1 LDFARYYKLG
11 SWETVEELLLETLIA
26 RVQED
31 VEAAISGSQSLDQ
44 KDLQGRSLLH
54 RAAEVGSGALVKSLL
69 DHNANPLTQDGDG
82 STPLDFARHFRTK
95 DFKEVEG
102 LLLKALEAILQAEV
116 DRLLVENRA
125 GIDTPDEWG
134 KSLVHKAAEI
144 GSESLVEKLMAN
156 NANPDI
162 VDKDGW
168 FALFAASKEGYSS
181 VVEALIKGGCG
192 LDLRGRGGNTSVMT
206 ASFFGQSE
214 VVARL
219 IEGQA
224 DLNLTNQKGETALDR
239 ALGSGSQG
247 VEELLRVAGGR
258 LSSDL

>member
-1 LDFARYYKLG
+1 
-11 SWETVEELLLETLIA
+11 
-26 RVQED
+26 
-31 VEAAISGSQSLDQ
+31 
-44 KDLQGRSLLH
+44 
-54 RAAEVGSGALVKSLL
+54 
-69 DHNANPLTQDGDG
+69 
-82 STPLDFARHFRTK
+82 
-95 DFKEVEG
+95 
-102 LLLKALEAILQAEV
+102 
-116 DRLLVENRA
+116 
-125 GIDTPDEWG
+125 
-134 KSLVHKAAEI
+134 
-144 GSESLVEKLMAN
+144 MAN